1 MKLIKTI
8 DSFLIKLQQFVLVV
22 CVAAMVILII
32 WEVIAR
38 FVLKISTP
46 YAEELT
52 RLAMVWCIF
61 FGSSLAVRFNG
72 HAKLDA
78 VLKKLPGVLQLV
90 MKILIQLAIAILS
103 FVIMYYGM
111 IITIKAWP
119 DRTTSL
125 AYPFGVFYLPAVICG
140 FLMMVYAIVN
150 VFMIVSQFGKEH
162 RKTIEGGMG
171 K

>member
-1 MKLIKTI
+1 MKLIKKI
-8 DSFLIKLQQFVLVV
+8 DSFLIKLQQFVMIFCIAV
-22 CVAAMVILII
+22 MVILII

-38 FVLKISTP
+38 FILKVSVP

-52 RLAMVWCIF
+52 RLAMVWWIF

-78 VLKKLPGVLQLV
+78 ILKKLPGVLQLV
-90 MKILIQLAIAILS
+90 MKILIQLAIAVLS
-103 FVIMYYGM
+103 FVIMYYG
-111 IITIKAWP
+111 IDITTKAWV

-140 FLMMVYAIVN
+140 FLMMVYAFAN
-150 VFMIVSQFGKEH
+150 VVMTVSQYGRER
-162 RKTIEGGMG
+162 RKAIEGGG
-171 K
+171 DA